1 MNLNLNLNYTN
12 VPILFCFLKKILIY
26 QKLFIFFK
34 YETVWILSYQNL
46 FVILYSY
53 HVQTLKMCYLNCTSL
68 SYMNL
73 SQGLNVQLNTFTLPE
88 SSSYLAHLRS
98 KWAVC
103 APQRKTSLTSLV

>member
-1 MNLNLNLNYTN
+1 
-12 VPILFCFLKKILIY
+12 
-26 QKLFIFFK
+26 
-34 YETVWILSYQNL
+34 
-46 FVILYSY
+46 
-53 HVQTLKMCYLNCTSL
+53 MCYLNCTSL

-73 SQGLNVQLNTFTLPE
+73 SQGLNVQLNAFTLPE

>member
-1 MNLNLNLNYTN
+1 MNLNLNYTN

-34 YETVWILSYQNL
+34 YESLDSELPELICHFIQLSCTN
-46 FVILYSY
+46 
-53 HVQTLKMCYLNCTSL
+53 TEMCYLNCTSL

-73 SQGLNVQLNTFTLPE
+73 SQGLNVQLNAFTLPE